1 MQGITPIDDVGGLG
15 SLVKTAGVGG
25 AADSAGV
32 AGKGFADAL
41 KNALD
46 EVSRTQKAAEN
57 LYAELQLGNPAVS
70 LEETVIAQAKAN
82 IAFQAVVQTRNRLVS
97 AYQDIMNMQV

>member
-1 MQGITPIDDVGGLG
+1 MQGISPIDGVGGLG
-15 SLVKTAGVGG
+15 SLVKK
-25 AADSAGV
+25 AGV
-32 AGKGFADAL
+32 ADATGAAGTGFADAL

-57 LYAELQLGNPAVS
+57 LSTELQLGNPAVS

-97 AYQDIMNMQV
+97 AYHDIMNMQV

>member
-1 MQGITPIDDVGGLG
+1 MQGLNPIEGVGGLG
-15 SLVKTAGVGG
+15 SLVKKATVGDATGVTGG
-25 AADSAGV
+25 
-32 AGKGFADAL
+32 GFADAL

-46 EVSRTQKAAEN
+46 GVARTQKAAEE
-57 LYAELQLGNPAVS
+57 LSTELQLGNPAVS

>member
-1 MQGITPIDDVGGLG
+1 MQSIRPVEGLG
-15 SLVKTAGVGG
+15 SLVK
-25 AADSAGV
+25 SV
-32 AGKGFADAL
+32 AGASDAGSVAGGGFADAL

-46 EVSRTQKAAEN
+46 DVSNLQKSAVD
-57 LYAELQLGNPAVS
+57 LSTELQLGNTAVS